1 MEIAA
6 DQLDFLLEN
15 GNQLKTG
22 DTVGKASIT
31 ILPAP
36 PGSKPATNAS
46 NSSQQTGKQFDHS
59 RHRRQI
65 SCDLRRQQPH
75 ADAARL
81 A

>member
-31 ILPAP
+31 IFPAP
-36 PGSKPATNAS
+36 GSSKTES
-46 NSSQQTGKQFDHS
+46 
-59 RHRRQI
+59 
-65 SCDLRRQQPH
+65 RQQW
-75 ADAARL
+75 R
-81 A
+81 